1 MTIKEEESTPS
12 VTEDLPSEE
21 VILVWVF
28 VKELDLQF
36 LSGMFIDQSLE
47 GTSAWLSHPYVRAS
61 VLSRSRS

>member
-12 VTEDLPSEE
+12 VTEDLPSED

-47 GTSAWLSHPYVRAS
+47 GTSAWLSHPYER
-61 VLSRSRS
+61 LF